1 MNIAIPIL
9 IFMFWPF
16 HSIAVGS
23 SWVSTAR
30 KQTRERLYAATA
42 ANGTYENYGSGKI
55 FLLVLEC
62 KCKELFGICFRMT
75 FLLVKGMIQSNYKFL
90 INIKQNLIN
99 IKKKSGSLA
108 TEWLKR
114 LGFKRGQN
122 ISDEFKFTIK
132 SIRSIRCFCD

>member
-16 HSIAVGS
+16 YSIAVGS

-75 FLLVKGMIQSNYKFL
+75 FLLVKGMIQSNDKFL

-99 IKKKSGSLA
+99 IKKIWQSSHRVVKK
-108 TEWLKR
+108 TW
-114 LGFKRGQN
+114 LGFQMN
-122 ISDEFKFTIK
+122 LSLL
-132 SIRSIRCFCD
+132 